1 VARDHGENELLAC
14 AVAGDRLALGR
25 LLLPCYEPV
34 ATHIAQQLP
43 QALEGVVE
51 VDDLVQQ
58 TFAVAIRKISK
69 FQQRADASLPSWL
82 KKIAENQVRDTA
94 DAIQRLKRAGQQKR
108 QVRPVVEAG
117 GSVMDLVDLLSDH
130 GDTPSRGMR
139 RDEAARAVRVG
150 VATLAEEQQ
159 RAICLHYL
167 EGRSVDATAAA
178 MRRSP
183 GAVRGLLQR
192 ARQSL
197 RATLGASSRWFR

>member
-1 VARDHGENELLAC
+1 MARERGENEWLAR

-25 LLLPCYEPV
+25 LLLPCYESL
-34 ATHIAQQLP
+34 ATHIARQLP
-43 QALEGVVE
+43 PALQGVVE

-69 FQQRADASLPSWL
+69 FQQRADASLLSWL
-82 KKIAENQVRDTA
+82 KKIADNQVRDTA
-94 DAIQRLKRAGQQKR
+94 DAVQRLKRAGQR
-108 QVRPVVEAG
+108 RRPVRPVVESG
-117 GSVMDLVDLLSDH
+117 SSVMDLVDLLSDH
-130 GDTPSRGMR
+130 GDTPSRSMSR
-139 RDEAARAVRVG
+139 EEAARAVRVG

-159 RAICLHYL
+159 RAICLHYID
-167 EGRSVDATAAA
+167 GRTVDSTAAA

-192 ARQSL
+192 ARHSL